1 MERKYRFL
9 DHPADAYIE
18 AYGNTLEELLENSAL
33 AMFDVMVDVSKVEP
47 KVERHVES
55 RGFDLESLL
64 YNWLEDW
71 LFYYSTEF
79 LVFSKFKVHEI
90 KRKKEEFI
98 VRASGWGEKFD
109 ERKHEPKV
117 EVKAA
122 TYSQMFIG
130 KVNGKWIARFVLDI

>member
-64 YNWLEDW
+64 YLS
-71 LFYYSTEF
+71 LI
-79 LVFSKFKVHEI
+79 HI
-90 KRKKEEFI
+90 
-98 VRASGWGEKFD
+98 
-109 ERKHEPKV
+109 
-117 EVKAA
+117 
-122 TYSQMFIG
+122 
-130 KVNGKWIARFVLDI
+130 